1 MMPWGRNAMPTI
13 ELTTVEANL
22 LKEILEND
30 ERDLRMEIAGTD
42 LKDLRDRLKEREATI
57 RQLIERLVLKS

>member
-1 MMPWGRNAMPTI
+1 MPTI
-13 ELTTVEANL
+13 ELTTFEANL

-57 RQLIERLVLKS
+57 QHLIERLTLKS

>member
-1 MMPWGRNAMPTI
+1 MPTI
-13 ELTTVEANL
+13 ELTTVEASL

-57 RQLIERLVLKS
+57 RRLIERLALKS

>member
-1 MMPWGRNAMPTI
+1 MPTI

-30 ERDLRMEIAGTD
+30 ERDLRMEISGTD
-42 LKDLRDRLKEREATI
+42 LKDLRDKLKEREATI
-57 RQLIERLVLKS
+57 RQLIERLALES

>member
-1 MMPWGRNAMPTI
+1 MPTI
-13 ELTTVEANL
+13 ELSTVEANL

-42 LKDLRDRLKEREATI
+42 LKDLRDRLKEREAT
-57 RQLIERLVLKS
+57 SGA